1 MPVTKA
7 YPFEP
12 EEAPPEYRGLPRIN
26 PLLCIGCGACTN
38 ACPPNA
44 VIRIDDYSSGTRR
57 IVLDVG
63 RCIRCARCEE
73 VCPTGAIKLTREF
86 EAASDD
92 RNDHVEVVEMRLA
105 RCKNCG
111 SFTDYT
117 ERQVLKALQ
126 IVPNEIIEREGLEEK
141 VHVCRHCR
149 RRKTVDSTIE
159 TSKEVV
165 K

>member
-1 MPVTKA
+1 MSVTKS

-38 ACPPNA
+38 VCPPNA
-44 VIRIDDYSSGTRR
+44 VIRIDDCSSGTRR

-73 VCPTGAIKLTREF
+73 SCPTGAIRLTREF
-86 EAASDD
+86 EAATDD
-92 RNDHVEVVEMRLA
+92 RNDHVEVVEMKLA
-105 RCKNCG
+105 KCRNCG

-117 ERQVLKALQ
+117 ERQVHKVLS
-126 IVPNEIIEREGLEEK
+126 IIPPGILDFERIRDKLPLCSECKRSL
-141 VHVCRHCR
+141 
-149 RRKTVDSTIE
+149 TIINASRVGGE
-159 TSKEVV
+159 WR
-165 K
+165 